1 MTVPHTPALQDRAT
15 GQRRIKCTFVKWEEK
30 MTQVVDEAIE
40 IKTIVLA
47 FDICASSIIVEDLAR
62 ADNLT
67 VVRDMFIKMRDWLRD
82 EKDKFKVEICNFT
95 GDGWILL
102 FPTSIEGAS
111 LVNFMLNLLLMYL
124 KLMDDFVIKRMEHKP
139 ANIGIS
145 FGASKGP
152 VVKFKMFERI
162 EYVGRPI
169 NVACRLQGAI
179 KELIKEKE
187 QAAVG
192 KLCVPR
198 ALYHEKFEGVK
209 GISSIQKDMPLHNI
223 AGGLSYQCV
232 LVDLLPE
239 LP

>member
-1 MTVPHTPALQDRAT
+1 
-15 GQRRIKCTFVKWEEK
+15 

-40 IKTIVLA
+40 IKSIVLA

-67 VVRDMFIKMRDWLRD
+67 VVRDMFIKIRDWLRD
-82 EKDKFKVEICNFT
+82 KKENFSFEICNFT

-102 FPTSIEGAS
+102 FPTSSEGID
-111 LVNFMLNLLLMYL
+111 LVKFMLELLLEYHQ
-124 KLMDDFVIKRMEHKP
+124 LMDNFVIKRMEHKP
-139 ANIGIS
+139 DTIGMS

-152 VVKFKMFERI
+152 VVKFKMFNRT

-179 KELIKEKE
+179 KELVKEKNE
-187 QAAVG
+187 TTAC

-209 GISSIQKDMPLHNI
+209 GLSSIQKDLPLHNI
-223 AGGLSYQCV
+223 AGGLDYQCV
-232 LVDLLPE
+232 LVDLLPSDYGT
-239 LP
+239 